1 MRRRACLLLVV
12 SFAAAAQ
19 GPEAEVTFRGFGTLG
34 AVHSDTAGAQFVRDV
49 RQSSGVAD
57 GWNFDVDTRA
67 GVQIDARRGQ
77 LEGAIQALAAH
88 DHVRGYGAD
97 LSWAF
102 VAYSPVESLRLRAG
116 RVGWDAYM
124 FSDTRDVG
132 YSQLWVRPPVEYY
145 GWLIVSH
152 LDGADVSVH
161 GSLGAGLATFRARAG
176 RARQRIP
183 SGQGGSYEVT
193 GSRLE
198 GANFD
203 YRHGDWSARVGY
215 TGVRLR
221 HPLEAFSPLRSAL
234 LASRAPNGV
243 AIAEGLDLSG
253 KRLRAY
259 SAALVYDGGPWT
271 VQAMAS
277 RVTSGVIGSP
287 QRDSAYLHVG
297 YRIGRWAPY
306 ATASTVHSRDEH
318 VRTGLALPNPL
329 DDALAAALAV
339 SRSRQSTLSA
349 GLRFDLARDVAL
361 KMQLDRVR
369 VRDGAANLWVSPQP
383 GWNGR
388 ATLLSVTLDYVF

>member
-1 MRRRACLLLVV
+1 VRRCACLLLIT

-19 GPEAEVTFRGFGTLG
+19 DPQAEVTFRGFGTVG
-34 AVHSDTAGAQFVRDV
+34 AVHSDTDGAQFIRDV
-49 RQSSGVAD
+49 RQSGGVAD
-57 GWNFDVDTRA
+57 GWNLDVDTRV
-67 GVQIDARRGQ
+67 GIQVDARRGQ

-88 DHVRGYGAD
+88 DHVGGYGAD

-102 VAYSPVESLRLRAG
+102 IAYSPVESIRLRAG

-132 YSQLWVRPPVEYY
+132 YAQLWVRPPVEYF
-145 GWLIVSH
+145 GWLIVNH

-161 GSLGAGLATFRARAG
+161 SPLGAGVVTFRARAG

-183 SGQGGSYEVT
+183 VEDGGSYEVT

-198 GANFD
+198 GAHLD
-203 YRHGDWSARVGY
+203 YRRGDWSARVGY
-215 TGVRLR
+215 TAARLR
-221 HPLEAFSPLRSAL
+221 HPLAAFSGLRSAL
-234 LASRAPNGV
+234 LASGAPNGV
-243 AIAEGLDLSG
+243 AIANGLNLAG

-271 VQAMAS
+271 LQAMAS
-277 RVTSGVIGSP
+277 RLTSDAIGFP
-287 QRDSAYLHVG
+287 QRDSAYLHAG

-318 VRTGLALPNPL
+318 VGTGLALPNPL
-329 DDALAAALAV
+329 DDALASAFAA

-349 GLRFDLARDVAL
+349 GLRFDFARNADL
-361 KMQLDRVR
+361 KVQLDRVR
-369 VRDGAANLWVSPQP
+369 VRDGGANLWVSPRP

-388 ATLLSVTLDYVF
+388 ATLLSVSLDYIF